1 MQRCALILLILGL
14 LGCSETPAGP
24 RFDVSIIDGE
34 GRNPVRSGD
43 FDALRI
49 NVEQIGQESTEVR
62 INVGQMGAFGHSVA
76 LFSAGI
82 ETRVRVRFE
91 GEGRQLIGAAPP
103 FVPLASGGSLRIVA
117 GEPSSCL
124 TLDDARLEIARQ
136 DAALVQVG
144 TFGIVAGGLG
154 PDPRD
159 EVDFIDLLR
168 LFGGSLEDLPVEGA
182 AQGAAFGASDA
193 VVATTDGVFRYALG
207 VQSDRST
214 SLDVHLGAGALSS
227 VAERQGGAVVV
238 GGSSSAGVTWLAAD
252 GTQSRSELTTPRQ
265 RPALFLLGDSFLVAG
280 GNTEGPI
287 AERIASSQALGMP
300 IEGASES
307 RQGGVLVAAGRDIV
321 WLGSE
326 ADSPGGASFSETY
339 VFRDCPG
346 ACRFE
351 AGPAW
356 QGASPTPAVA
366 GRRVLGAS
374 QVFRVEADASLIAE
388 GTLAA
393 PREGAGL
400 FELDGGIVLVAGG
413 SRDGIPT
420 RDVEVCFPESLDNP

>member
-1 MQRCALILLILGL
+1 MHRCALIVLFLGL
-14 LGCSETPAGP
+14 LGCTETPAGP
-24 RFDVSIIDGE
+24 RFDVAIIDGE
-34 GRNPVRSGD
+34 GRNPARSGG
-43 FDALRI
+43 FDSLRI
-49 NVEQIGQESTEVR
+49 NVEQAGQEPTEVR
-62 INVGQMGAFGHSVA
+62 INVGEMGAFGHSVA

-91 GEGRQLIGAAPP
+91 GEGSQLIGAAPP
-103 FVPLASGGSLRIVA
+103 FVPLASGGTLRIVA
-117 GEPSSCL
+117 GEPNTCL

-144 TFGIVAGGLG
+144 TFGVVAGGLG
-154 PDPRD
+154 PDARD
-159 EVDFIDLLR
+159 EVDFVDLLR
-168 LFGGSLEDLPVEGA
+168 LFGGTLEDLPVAGPA
-182 AQGAAFGASDA
+182 RGAAFGPSDA
-193 VVATTDGVFRYALG
+193 VFATTDGVFRYALG

-214 SLDVHLGAGALSS
+214 SLDVHVGAGALSS
-227 VAERQGGAVVV
+227 VAEREGGTVVA
-238 GGSSSAGVTWLAAD
+238 GGNSSSGVTWLAVD
-252 GTQSRSELTTPRQ
+252 GTQSRSELVTPRQ
-265 RPALFLLGDSFLVAG
+265 RPALFDLGDSFLVAG
-280 GNTEGPI
+280 GNTEGPV
-287 AERIASSQALGMP
+287 AERIASSQAMGMP
-300 IEGASES
+300 IEGARES
-307 RQGGVLVAAGRDIV
+307 RQGGVLVAAGSDIV
-321 WLGSE
+321 WLGSD
-326 ADSPGGASFSETY
+326 ADGSFSETF

-366 GRRVLGAS
+366 GQRVLGAS

-420 RDVEVCFPESLDNP
+420 RDVEVCFPESLANP